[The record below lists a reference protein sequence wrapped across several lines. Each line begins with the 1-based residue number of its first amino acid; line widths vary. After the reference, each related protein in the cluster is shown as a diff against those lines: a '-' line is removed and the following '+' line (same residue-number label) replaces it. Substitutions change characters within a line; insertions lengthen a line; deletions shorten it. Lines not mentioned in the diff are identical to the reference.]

1 MKISKREKF
10 LLGLLVAVF
19 ITVVYYQFVFKLQV
33 EKINERKIERDKK
46 LAEFNEAVKTIN
58 NLDVTRL
65 NFKVLNSNI
74 LDKSKSF
81 YPVLLQEKIILE
93 LDKLLQ
99 SSGVEGNIS
108 FSPVEVSPVE
118 QFIATEVTKEE
129 SSLKS
134 IVDEYKGLANGKST
148 SEDASN
154 NSEENEKAEDS
165 SDITAEQFKIAISF
179 TSSYE
184 GLKRFLDLVEDYNR
198 NIAITNI
205 SITPTSSS
213 NVSGTMNLEFYS
225 VPKIGNEDMEY
236 LKWTLE
242 NTYGKDIPFSDEA
255 ASGAY
260 NSTVEQL
267 SVDSDVNDFVI
278 MVRATSS
285 ELPTLTMGKAKDSL
299 RETYLYSDKPKIE
312 DVQIHFL
319 EEDGLLYYK
328 YNTSDSFYPK
338 TNTKLGKEFKS
349 LSNDIVVEISSESRL
364 ASNDNSGINL
374 KVVNNTT
381 KTVNIIIKNDDD
393 TNPRVSVLSEGN
405 TVNVTKK

>member
-108 FSPVEVSPVE
+108 FSPVEVAAVE
-118 QFIATEVTKEE
+118 QFMAPEVTKEE

-134 IVDEYKGLANGKST
+134 IVDEYNGLTNGKST

-154 NSEENEKAEDS
+154 NSEKNEKAEDS
-165 SDITAEQFKIAISF
+165 SDITTEQFKIAISF

-184 GLKRFLDLVEDYNR
+184 GLKRFLDLVDDNNR

-312 DVQIHFL
+312 DVQIHFV

>member
-46 LAEFNEAVKTIN
+46 LDEFNEAVKTIN
-58 NLDVTRL
+58 NLDMTRL

-118 QFIATEVTKEE
+118 QFIAPEVTKEE

-134 IVDEYKGLANGKST
+134 IVDEYNGLTNGKSI
-148 SEDASN
+148 SKDASN
-154 NSEENEKAEDS
+154 NLEENEKAEDS
-165 SDITAEQFKIAISF
+165 SGITTEQFKIAISF

-184 GLKRFLDLVEDYNR
+184 GLKRFLDLVDDSNR

-267 SVDSDVNDFVI
+267 SVDSDVNDFAI

-312 DVQIHFL
+312 NVQIHFL
-319 EEDGLLYYK
+319 EENGLLYYK

-364 ASNDNSGINL
+364 GSNDNSGINL